1 MCERF
6 SLTTDI
12 TELTEHF
19 QIDKV
24 LFHYKIRYSLNPT
37 ELIPVVIS
45 EGEERSLDQYTW
57 GIFPH
62 WAKDA
67 INAESE
73 TVHEK
78 PAYRKSF
85 IRNRCI
91 IPCDGFYGWNI
102 KGKIKQPLRFVMRDR
117 KTIGLA
123 GFYDI
128 WTNPRGSQYRSCTLL
143 TTAANQLIAKYHPRM
158 PAILEHEAMDDWLN
172 PHISDKDT
180 LTALLQPYPSERMHV
195 YPVASGGDRS
205 SKESPNCIREVNLDY
220 ALTRD

>member
-12 TELTEHF
+12 SELTDYF

-24 LFHYKIRYSLNPT
+24 LFHHKTRYSLNPT
-37 ELIPVVIS
+37 ELIPVVIF
-45 EGEERSLDQYTW
+45 EGEVRILDQYTW

-67 INAESE
+67 VNAASE
-73 TVHEK
+73 TIHDK

-102 KGKIKQPLRFVMRDR
+102 KGKIKQPMRFVTRNRGTM
-117 KTIGLA
+117 GLA

-128 WTNPRGSQYRSCTLL
+128 WTNPRGSQYRSCTIL
-143 TTAANQLIAKYHPRM
+143 TTTSNQLISKYQSRM
-158 PAILEHEAMDDWLN
+158 PAILEHDALDDWLN
-172 PHISDKDT
+172 PRITDKDT
-180 LTALLQPYPSERMHV
+180 LTALLRPYPTEQMHV
-195 YPVASGGDRS
+195 YPVAVGGDRS
-205 SKESPNCIREVNLDY
+205 SKESPNCIREVSLDY